1 MANGKAR
8 GVAFVYDDEE
18 ADKWFIEIL
27 DNEGKIVHSYPSDI
41 LFPEKRGERMIYEKY
56 VIVPETLK
64 GGEHKLRICGLL
76 KDKNKICKE
85 TDAFHIEGDQMKS
98 ELLLLV
104 LCLLINSFSCYV
116 LVVVVVVV
124 VHHLLL
130 LLFLLLSCQI
140 R

>member
-8 GVAFVYDDEE
+8 RVAFVYDDEE
-18 ADKWFIEIL
+18 ADKWLLEIL

-41 LFPEKRGERMIYEKY
+41 LFPEKRGERMIYEKS
-56 VIVPETLK
+56 VIVSETLK

-98 ELLLLV
+98 ELLLL
-104 LCLLINSFSCYV
+104 LLRLLIVSFV
-116 LVVVVVVV
+116 FLL
-124 VHHLLL
+124 LLL
-130 LLFLLLSCQI
+130 LLFFSFLVKFASIFCWLNFF
-140 R
+140 